1 MKIQNVHDSSFS
13 KYGKIL
19 EGYEISEIVKVMEHT
34 PLPKDVIYVPS
45 VEEMECLKEAEA
57 FKNRGFGGLPIQ
69 IGYCNGNN
77 YMLDALEYHRCSEIN
92 IAVTDL
98 IILIGMQQDVNAD
111 FTYDTANVEAFFV
124 PAGTVLEVYAT
135 TLHYAP
141 CNANENGF
149 RWVVIL
155 PAGTNTE
162 LTFTVAEDGEEKLMT
177 AKNKWLIAHKDAN
190 IEGVFCGL
198 IGENF
203 SVR

>member
-1 MKIQNVHDSSFS
+1 MQIKNVHDHSFS

-19 EGYEISEIVKVMEHT
+19 EGYEITEIMKVMEHS
-34 PLPKDVIYVPS
+34 PLPQDVIYVAS

-98 IILIGMQQDVNAD
+98 IILIGAQQDIKDD
-111 FTYDTANVEAFFV
+111 FTYDTDNVEAYFV
-124 PAGTVLEVYAT
+124 PQGTVLEVYAT

-155 PAGTNTE
+155 PAGTNTD
-162 LTFTVAEDGEEKLMT
+162 LTFPVSKSGEDKLMT
-177 AKNKWLIAHKDAN
+177 AKNKWLIAHKDAK
-190 IEGVFCGL
+190 IDGAFCGL
-198 IGENF
+198 KGDI
-203 SVR
+203 VRT

>member
-1 MKIQNVHDSSFS
+1 M
-13 KYGKIL
+13 
-19 EGYEISEIVKVMEHT
+19 
-34 PLPKDVIYVPS
+34 IYVAS

-98 IILIGMQQDVNAD
+98 IILIGAQQDIKDD
-111 FTYDTANVEAFFV
+111 FTYDTDNVGAYFV
-124 PAGTVLEVYAT
+124 PQGTVLEVYAT

-155 PAGTNTE
+155 PAGTNTD
-162 LTFTVAEDGEEKLMT
+162 LTFPVSKSGEDKLMT
-177 AKNKWLIAHKDAN
+177 AKNKWLIAHEDAK
-190 IEGVFCGL
+190 IDGAFCGL
-198 IGENF
+198 KGDI
-203 SVR
+203 VRT

>member
-162 LTFTVAEDGEEKLMT
+162 LTFAVAEDGEEKLMT

-190 IEGVFCGL
+190 IEGAFCGL

-203 SVR
+203 SVK